1 MRFHRFASDQAGA
14 KRSIESAMS
23 SLSDL
28 SSRLNVS
35 DNQKWSAT
43 IKSKKMRQA
52 IMAAKLECSNDLT
65 KNGKDCP
72 ALPKPRLHV
81 GWRHFMLIS
90 EKYKSLGAPYPWEKN
105 ALRPT
110 RNCTEAQGPPP
121 GIVATR
127 APPSDPPTR
136 SWTGNLVPLSL

>member
-1 MRFHRFASDQAGA
+1 
-14 KRSIESAMS
+14 
-23 SLSDL
+23 
-28 SSRLNVS
+28 
-35 DNQKWSAT
+35 
-43 IKSKKMRQA
+43 
-52 IMAAKLECSNDLT
+52 MAAKLEYSNDLT

-110 RNCTEAQGPPP
+110 RNCTEAQGPPRGSSP
-121 GIVATR
+121 LAHRRQT
-127 APPSDPPTR
+127 PPPDRGPAIWCR
-136 SWTGNLVPLSL
+136 YRFDLREG